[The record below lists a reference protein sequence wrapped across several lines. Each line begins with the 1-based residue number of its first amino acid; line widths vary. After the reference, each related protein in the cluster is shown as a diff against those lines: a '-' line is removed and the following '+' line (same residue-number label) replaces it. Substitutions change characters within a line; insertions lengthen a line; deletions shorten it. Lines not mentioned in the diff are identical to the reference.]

1 MTATVAPAVGRRPRS
16 PFPVLGWIGLTLVA
30 GFVALGLVGPA
41 IAGYHPRTLSTAALQ
56 GPSRGHL
63 LGTNQLGQDLASQL
77 LYGARTS
84 LLMAAVTAAATLV
97 LATLVGVTAGWAGGT
112 VDVVLMRFVDIMLA
126 TPRLPL
132 LIVIGA
138 FFGDDV
144 GTVALAMAAIF
155 WPGPARMI
163 RGQVR
168 SLRERMHVRAAV
180 SFGAGP
186 LHLIRH
192 HVLPDVSLI
201 LAASLVS
208 TAGRAVLFES
218 GLAFLGLG
226 DPFRTSWGS
235 MLRDSRTVVGLFYS
249 DMWMWW
255 VLPPILAMVL
265 ALLGLTF
272 ISMALEERVNPRV
285 TRNTPGRPVR

>member
-1 MTATVAPAVGRRPRS
+1 MTATHHRLPRIGWVGVA
-16 PFPVLGWIGLTLVA
+16 LVA
-30 GFVALGLVGPA
+30 GFVALGLLGPA
-41 IAGYHPRTLSTAALQ
+41 IAGYDPRALSAESLQ

-63 LGTNQLGQDLASQL
+63 LGTNQLGQDLASQM

-84 LLMAAVTAAATLV
+84 LLMAAVTATATLV
-97 LATLVGVTAGWAGGT
+97 LATVVGVTAGWAGRT

-144 GTVALAMAAIF
+144 GTVALAMAAVF

-180 SFGAGP
+180 SFGAGRA
-186 LHLIRH
+186 HLIRN

-235 MLRDSRTVVGLFYS
+235 MLRESRTVVGLFYS
-249 DMWMWW
+249 DIWMWW
-255 VLPPILAMVL
+255 ILPPIVAMVL
-265 ALLGLTF
+265 VLLGLTF

-285 TRNTPGRPVR
+285 ARHAHRQRVLR

>member
-1 MTATVAPAVGRRPRS
+1 VATIRRHHARFPAIGWVGV
-16 PFPVLGWIGLTLVA
+16 VLVT
-30 GFVALGLVGPA
+30 GFVALGALGPA
-41 IAGYHPRTLSTAALQ
+41 IAGYDPRALSTAGLD

-97 LATLVGVTAGWAGGT
+97 LATVVGVTAGWAGRS
-112 VDVVLMRFVDIMLA
+112 VDLVLMRVVDIMLA

-144 GTVALAMAAIF
+144 GTVALAMAVVF

-168 SLRERMHVRAAV
+168 SLRQRMHVRAAL

-192 HVLPDVSLI
+192 HVVPDVSLI

-208 TAGRAVLFES
+208 TAGRAVVFES

-249 DMWMWW
+249 DIWMWW
-255 VLPPILAMVL
+255 VLPPIVAMVL
-265 ALLGLTF
+265 VLLGLTF
-272 ISMALEERVNPRV
+272 VSMALEERVNPRLA
-285 TRNTPGRPVR
+285 RHGGRHR

>member
-1 MTATVAPAVGRRPRS
+1 VTATRTERRLPR
-16 PFPVLGWIGLTLVA
+16 LGWVGIGLVGA
-30 GFVALGLVGPA
+30 FVALGLLGPV
-41 IAGYHPRTLSTAALQ
+41 IAGYDPRALSAESLR
-56 GPSRGHL
+56 GPSRSHL
-63 LGTNQLGQDLASQL
+63 LGTNQLGQDLASQM

-97 LATLVGVTAGWAGGT
+97 LATAVGVTAGWAGRT
-112 VDVVLMRFVDIMLA
+112 VDVALMRFVDIMLA

-138 FFGDDV
+138 YFGDDMA
-144 GTVALAMAAIF
+144 TVALAMAAVF

-168 SLRERMHVRAAV
+168 SLRERTHVRAAA
-180 SFGAGP
+180 SFGAGRAY
-186 LHLIRH
+186 LIRH

-235 MLRDSRTVVGLFYS
+235 MLRESRTVVGLFYS
-249 DMWMWW
+249 DIWMWW
-255 VLPPILAMVL
+255 ILPPIVAMVL
-265 ALLGLTF
+265 VLLGLTF
-272 ISMALEERVNPRV
+272 ISMALEERVNPRLA
-285 TRNTPGRPVR
+285 RHAHRRPVLR